1 MYCIFGNEVEMN
13 FHQMMQLR
21 SYVEDL
27 PSKHVKEYLDELP
40 RPAPR
45 RYVCRLT
52 KILVNPDEGQMV
64 SVIVLL
70 LL

>member
-1 MYCIFGNEVEMN
+1 MN

-52 KILVNPDEGQMV
+52 KILVNHDEGQMV